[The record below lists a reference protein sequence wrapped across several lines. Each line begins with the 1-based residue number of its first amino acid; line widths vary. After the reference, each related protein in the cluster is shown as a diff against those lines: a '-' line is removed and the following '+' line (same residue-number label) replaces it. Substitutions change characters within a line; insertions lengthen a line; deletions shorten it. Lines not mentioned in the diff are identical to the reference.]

1 MINEETMPRIEA
13 LEETDEYGRFQIE
26 PLERGFGV
34 TVGNAMRRVLLSS
47 LRGAAVTAVRV
58 DGVYHE
64 FDTVPG
70 VKEDTTELILNL
82 KQLRVKSHTDQQVSL
97 RLMST
102 GPGVVTASDLIY
114 PAEIEI
120 ANPELH
126 LATLDGTD
134 ARLELELT
142 VESGKGYLPSDGR
155 EPPALG
161 VIPIDAI
168 FMPVRRVNYS
178 VDTTRVGARTDF
190 DRLIIEVTTDGTIR
204 PTEAM
209 AQAANLLIQH
219 FAIVADLTRGGRP
232 GEKPTL
238 GLGAVPPHVAELP
251 IEQLELS
258 QRTYNCLKRSQI
270 TRVGQILE
278 RNTEELLQ
286 LRNFGQ
292 KSLQELQ
299 DKLRQHG
306 LSLPGTD
313 LDAATVGGEFDDE
326 ADDLG
331 DDDDEVAPTM
341 VGGDVVNDADEAEEE
356 LDVDSFAGPDAD
368 GFEDEEDDRLIP
380 RARSSRGSRG
390 RRGEDEHGE

>member
-1 MINEETMPRIEA
+1 MTEDIISRVETLYES
-13 LEETDEYGRFQIE
+13 DEFGRFQVE
-26 PLERGFGV
+26 PLDRGFGV
-34 TVGNAMRRVLLSS
+34 TLGNALRRVLLSS
-47 LRGAAVTAVRV
+47 LPGAAVTSVKV

-64 FDTVPG
+64 FDTIPG

-82 KQLRVKSHTDQQVSL
+82 KQLRVKSHTDQPVSL
-97 RLMST
+97 RLMSS

-126 LATLDGTD
+126 IATLDNAE

-161 VIPIDAI
+161 VIPVDAI
-168 FMPVRRVNYS
+168 FTPVLRVNYG
-178 VDTTRVGARTDF
+178 VDSTRVGARTDLE
-190 DRLIIEVTTDGTIR
+190 RLVIEVSTDGTIR
-204 PTEAM
+204 PTDAL

-219 FAIVADLTRGGRP
+219 FGIIADLTRAARP

-238 GLGAVPPHVAELP
+238 GAGAVPPHVAEMP
-251 IEQLELS
+251 IDQLELS

-278 RNTEELLQ
+278 RSPDELLQ

-292 KSLQELQ
+292 KSLKELQ

-306 LSLPGTD
+306 LSLPGTELEAED
-313 LDAATVGGEFDDE
+313 GE
-326 ADDLG
+326 LG
-331 DDDDEVAPTM
+331 DEE
-341 VGGDVVNDADEAEEE
+341 GADLEAEEE
-356 LDVDSFAGPDAD
+356 MSPEMLGADVVAEPEEAEEEEEELDFQSAYDEYE
-368 GFEDEEDDRLIP
+368 EDEEPLSHRA
-380 RARSSRGSRG
+380 ARSRPGRSRRE
-390 RRGEDEHGE
+390 EDD

>member
-1 MINEETMPRIEA
+1 MMPRV
-13 LEETDEYGRFQIE
+13 ETLHESEDYGKFQIE

-34 TVGNAMRRVLLSS
+34 TLGNALRRVLLSS
-47 LRGAAVTAVRV
+47 LSGAAVTAVKV

-82 KQLRVKSHTDQQVSL
+82 KQLRVKSHTDQPVSL
-97 RLMST
+97 RLMSS

-126 LATLDGTD
+126 IATLDNSD
-134 ARLELELT
+134 SRLELELT
-142 VESGKGYLPSDGR
+142 VEAGKGYLPSDGR

-168 FMPVRRVNYS
+168 FSPVRRVNYS
-178 VDTTRVGARTDF
+178 VDSTRVGARTDL
-190 DRLIIEVTTDGTIR
+190 DRVVIEVSTDGTIK
-204 PTEAM
+204 PTEAL

-219 FAIVADLTRGGRP
+219 FGIIADLTRVTRP

-238 GLGAVPPHVAELP
+238 GVGAVPAHIAEMP

-278 RNTEELLQ
+278 RSPDDLLQ

-313 LDAATVGGEFDDE
+313 ADSEGLAGDGAEDEELDDIEAVDEELAERLGSGAIADLEE
-326 ADDLG
+326 ADDDDLG
-331 DDDDEVAPTM
+331 
-341 VGGDVVNDADEAEEE
+341 VN
-356 LDVDSFAGPDAD
+356 FASEFDQ
-368 GFEDEEDDRLIP
+368 EDEEEEVSLGQRGG
-380 RARSSRGSRG
+380 RGRSSRRP
-390 RRGEDEHGE
+390 RGEDEWAEEE